1 MELFT
6 PDWQAAWTDRLNQC
20 ENYRATAAKWEGA
33 LILDVQAEGESPAA
47 RLFLDLHHG
56 ECRGIRDA
64 LATDECRFELSA
76 PRAIWLDLLEKGSD
90 PIYMV
95 MRGKLKLL
103 QGSKSQL
110 LPYAKAAK
118 AMLAAARGIEE

>member
-6 PDWQAAWTDRLNQC
+6 PDWQAAWKDRLDQS
-20 ENYRATAAKWEGA
+20 EDYRTAAAKWEGA
-33 LILDVQAEGESPAA
+33 LILDVHAEGQSPAA

-56 ECRGIRDA
+56 ECRSVRDA
-64 LATDECRFELSA
+64 VSEDECRFELSA
-76 PRAIWLDLLEKGSD
+76 PRAVWLDLLEKGSD

-118 AMLAAARGIEE
+118 AMLAAARGIEG